1 LADKYK
7 PVLDMSLRGTKQSPR
22 VSHGNSYEI
31 INVVFVFKVL
41 MNSLRSVVF
50 VVPLRNDMWFYFIPA
65 AAGFQPVVIMA
76 SAFS

>member
-1 LADKYK
+1 
-7 PVLDMSLRGTKQSPR
+7 MSLRGTKQSLR
-22 VSHGNSYEI
+22 VLIGKNSYEI